1 MFSGVGESIAMIA
14 VWALP
19 VLFAVTFHEAAHGYV
34 AHRLGDDTAKQ
45 AGRLTLNPFAHVDPF
60 GTVLLPLVLLL
71 FTNFAFGYAK
81 PVPVEANR
89 LHHPRRDMIWVA
101 LAGPATNLL
110 LAVLAA
116 ILLPLAATL
125 DGGFGAWSYQMLRVM
140 VIFNCI
146 IAVFNMLPIPPLDG
160 GRVMAG
166 LLPHQAARRY
176 AQLEPY
182 GLFIVVGVLFLLPML
197 LRPLGIGFNPAYP
210 LIILPSQ
217 WLVDGIF
224 AILGLGG

>member
-1 MFSGVGESIAMIA
+1 MFSGVGDSIAMIA

-19 VLFAVTFHEAAHGYV
+19 VLLAVTFHEAAHGYV
-34 AHRLGDDTAKQ
+34 AHLLGDDTAKEE
-45 AGRLTLNPFAHVDPF
+45 GRLTLNPFVHVDPF

-81 PVPVEANR
+81 PVPVDARR
-89 LHHPRRDMIWVA
+89 LGHPRRDMIWVA
-101 LAGPATNLL
+101 LAGPATNLV
-110 LAVLAA
+110 LAVIAA
-116 ILLPLAATL
+116 LLLPLAVSL
-125 DGGFGAWSYQMLRVM
+125 SGGVGEWSYQMLRIM

-160 GRVMAG
+160 GRVAVG
-166 LLPHQAARRY
+166 LLPIGAAQRFAR
-176 AQLEPY
+176 LEAY

-197 LRPLGIGFNPAYP
+197 MRPLGIPFNPAYP
-210 LIILPSQ
+210 LIIVPSQ

-224 AILGLGG
+224 AVLGLGG

>member
-19 VLFAVTFHEAAHGYV
+19 VLFAVTFHEAAHGLIAY
-34 AHRLGDDTAKQ
+34 RLGDDTALR

-81 PVPVEANR
+81 PVPVDARR
-89 LHHPRRDMIWVA
+89 LRHPRRDMIWVA

-116 ILLPLAATL
+116 MLLPLAASI
-125 DGGFGAWSYQMLRVM
+125 DGGFGAWFYQMLRVM

-166 LLPHQAARRY
+166 LLPQQAAWRY
-176 AQLEPY
+176 GRLEPY
-182 GLFIVVGVLFLLPML
+182 GMFIVVGVLFLLPML